1 MGTMAVTDS
10 ELVEASRR
18 GEHAAFGQLV
28 AKYQDVV
35 WAVSYSSTRDR
46 ALGEDVAQ
54 ETFIAAWRQLD
65 QLRDAAVVRP
75 WLCGIARNLARR
87 ARRRT
92 RREEPVGDAANDASD
107 AASPFDHTAAAE
119 AEAVVAD
126 ALARVPERYREVLVL
141 YYREGRS
148 IRDVAE
154 ALALTEANAMQRL
167 TRGRRYLADGVTKLV
182 ERSLSSARPR
192 RDVVAGVL
200 AAIATIT
207 GLGRVS
213 RVDASPSKGSTMLKI
228 ALVSSLLA
236 AGTTTAYVVHSR
248 VSPASPAPQSE
259 PAPAPVLSVAP
270 TQAPPPAAHATHH
283 AAPAAPALPTREEL
297 PSAFDHPS
305 DGSRVYSRAQLA
317 ALGLDRGPSRGAA
330 DAPVTIVV
338 FQDNKCTYCGTALA
352 TLDQL
357 LDEYPNKLRIIVKQ
371 FVVHR
376 DARLS
381 AEACY
386 AADAQGK
393 FWEMHDIIFAHQDAL
408 GRDALIDYAQQIG
421 LDVAAFTRALDTHA
435 YARQVDDDMA
445 SGKDVGVQGTPA
457 FLINGR
463 ELPGAQPIE
472 AFRKLIDQ
480 ALAEPI

>member
-1 MGTMAVTDS
+1 MAVTDR

-18 GEHAAFGQLV
+18 GEHAAFGRLV
-28 AKYQDVV
+28 ARYQDVV

-54 ETFIAAWRQLD
+54 ETFIAAWRQLG

-75 WLCGIARNLARR
+75 WLCGIARNLGRK

-92 RREEPVGDAANDASD
+92 RREEPVGDAADDASD

-154 ALALTEANAMQRL
+154 TLGLTEANAMQRL

-182 ERSLSSARPR
+182 ERSLSGTRPR

-200 AAIATIT
+200 AAIATFGAI
-207 GLGRVS
+207 S
-213 RVDASPSKGSTMLKI
+213 RVDASPPKGSTMLKL
-228 ALVSSLLA
+228 ALASSFLA
-236 AGTTTAYVVHSR
+236 AGATTAYVVHATS
-248 VSPASPAPQSE
+248 SPDPAPVAVAVPAPAAA
-259 PAPAPVLSVAP
+259 PAPAPAAVPVA
-270 TQAPPPAAHATHH
+270 TAVPAHH
-283 AAPAAPALPTREEL
+283 SAPAAPALPTREQL
-297 PSAFDHPS
+297 PSAFDHDS
-305 DGSRVYSRAQLA
+305 KTSRPYTRAELI
-317 ALGLDRGPSRGAA
+317 ALGLDRGPSRGAP

-338 FQDNKCTYCGTALA
+338 FQDNQCKYCGTALA

-357 LDEYPNKLRIIVKQ
+357 LDEYPNKLRIVVKQ
-371 FVVHR
+371 FVVHPA
-376 DARLS
+376 ARLS

-386 AADAQGK
+386 AAYAQGK

-408 GRDALIDYAQQIG
+408 DRDALIDYAHQIG
-421 LDVAAFTRALDTHA
+421 LDVDAFTHALDTHA
-435 YARQVDDDMA
+435 FAKQVDEDIS

-472 AFRKLIDQ
+472 AFRKLVDQ
-480 ALAEPI
+480 ALADPT